1 MKYWLLLSL
10 LFAMASAQAGD
21 IQVVNISQQ
30 WGTSILSIKPQ
41 FQINTSEVIDEAI
54 NSGIEL
60 TLIAKLY
67 GQKKRTFWF
76 DETVSQQQIG
86 FQIRY
91 FSLSG
96 QYQLHNTTTDERH
109 SFVSLLDLWR
119 HLEHNT
125 QFSLPKKEAEMANYL
140 SLRLRLDAGALP
152 SAMQLPVLLSSD
164 WRFKSDWY
172 HSDIL
177 KAKQQP

>member
-1 MKYWLLLSL
+1 MKLWRLITLI
-10 LFAMASAQAGD
+10 FVATTAQAGE
-21 IQVVNISQQ
+21 IQVVNMIQQ
-30 WGTSILSIKPQ
+30 WGTSILNVKPQ
-41 FQINTSEVIDEAI
+41 YQISTSDVIDEAI

-76 DETVSQQQIG
+76 DETVSQQQTAYK
-86 FQIRY
+86 IRY

-96 QYQLHNTTTDERH
+96 QYQLHNTTTDQRH

-119 HLEHNT
+119 HMEHNT
-125 QFSLPKKEAEMANYL
+125 QFSLPRKEAEMANYL

-164 WRFKSDWY
+164 WRFKSDWF

-177 KAKQQP
+177 TAKQQP